1 MTLQLPKNKSNSKKW
16 CIPVVTLNTWY
27 IYTWQKTTFF
37 PQIFNGQL
45 RLKLIFKAISGI
57 YIPHNEQITANFVI
71 YLMAGDYTGDTLWD
85 FGNIYQKTKK
95 SK

>member
-1 MTLQLPKNKSNSKKW
+1 MMYTCSYLKHLIYLYMTENN
-16 CIPVVTLNTWY
+16 
-27 IYTWQKTTFF
+27 FF
-37 PQIFNGQL
+37 PTNLQWTIKIEIDFKSFHG
-45 RLKLIFKAISGI
+45 KAISGI
-57 YIPHNEQITANFVI
+57 YIPHNQQITANFVI